1 MFKLVYG
8 NGGRFRKIFQGLAK
22 PLSEIPIRVS
32 RNELEFRA
40 LTPDSNM
47 MVEVVIPGSAFESF
61 EVLSDTTLA
70 LSREGFLRSIR
81 RASKRDTI
89 VMQYEKASRYL
100 KLLLTNIK
108 TGVEREFSVEISE
121 AVTNLVEPIQVEL
134 PVKFQIPLEDFKKLI
149 RDVMIVGDEMEF
161 VLRENA
167 VEVSFSSEG
176 RSYRTS
182 LALDRPLLSLES
194 AEDEVS
200 SKYYVDYLKTAVSAF
215 STVEL
220 VNVEFGS
227 TLPLKIYTSLEDGTR
242 IATWIAPRV

>member
-121 AVTNLVEPIQVEL
+121 AV
-134 PVKFQIPLEDFKKLI
+134 
-149 RDVMIVGDEMEF
+149 
-161 VLRENA
+161 
-167 VEVSFSSEG
+167 
-176 RSYRTS
+176 
-182 LALDRPLLSLES
+182 
-194 AEDEVS
+194 
-200 SKYYVDYLKTAVSAF
+200 
-215 STVEL
+215 
-220 VNVEFGS
+220 
-227 TLPLKIYTSLEDGTR
+227 
-242 IATWIAPRV
+242 